1 MNVTS
6 WKAKNSKP
14 GIARIHKP
22 WDAVVTVKTPASGSV
37 MSAIRRRCSPSVLR
51 TRWLYR
57 NCEHVHH
64 HERLQTT
71 NRDRPT
77 RERSVLPRIGRM
89 SEHSRGKG
97 RMIVW
102 RAKGGR
108 LRAGGVLV
116 LTEGDDDDAPQR
128 VIVTP

>member
-57 NCEHVHH
+57 NCEQIRRRTSRARTARVA
-64 HERLQTT
+64 LK
-71 NRDRPT
+71 
-77 RERSVLPRIGRM
+77 LPMPG
-89 SEHSRGKG
+89 
-97 RMIVW
+97 MI
-102 RAKGGR
+102 R
-108 LRAGGVLV
+108 LR
-116 LTEGDDDDAPQR
+116 
-128 VIVTP
+128 